1 MAKNDEMFTPT
12 KITEIVV
19 GSALI
24 VYPEP
29 ATTATGVFLVA
40 DAFGIL
46 DAVI

>member
-1 MAKNDEMFTPT
+1 MAEDEPLYSET
-12 KITEIVV
+12 KIAEIAV
-19 GSALI
+19 GIVLI

-46 DAVI
+46 DAVR